1 MSYESQLFDAQGPK
15 GRRRMRIASVIAGAV
30 LLLMLWAA
38 FHRLASKG
46 QFDHDRWALFSDPG
60 TMKFLLGGLMAT
72 LKATA
77 ISAVLS
83 GLLALPLALARLS
96 GRRVFRWASRVF
108 IEVFRAVPVLLLIL
122 FLAIGLPQ
130 LGIQVSALTVLVVG
144 LTLYNSAVIA
154 EIVRAGILSLDRGQR
169 EAALA
174 LGQSPGQAMRL
185 VVLPQALRRMIPALL
200 SQLLAILQDTSL
212 GYVIPYDELLRRGQ
226 VIASYSPRSL
236 LPSFMVVATV
246 YGITSL
252 ALLWLTRWVEHR
264 QQRSPAMSR
273 AGRHTPKPDAP
284 FASEPVLTSEAK

>member
-1 MSYESQLFDAQGPK
+1 MSHGNALFDAQGPK
-15 GRRRMRIASVIAGAV
+15 GRRRMRVASALAGV
-30 LLLMLWAA
+30 LLLLLLWAA
-38 FHRLASKG
+38 FDRLASKG
-46 QFDHDRWALFSDPG
+46 QFEHDRWALFSDPG
-60 TMKFLLGGLMAT
+60 TMKFLLDGLVAT

-96 GRRVFRWASRVF
+96 GRRAFRWASRVF

-130 LGIQVSALTVLVVG
+130 LGIQVSPLTVLVVG

-236 LPSFMVVATV
+236 LPSFMVVTAV

-252 ALLWLTRWVEHR
+252 ALLWLTRWAERR
-264 QQRSPAMSR
+264 QERPRAANASR
-273 AGRHTPKPDAP
+273 RRTRLAEVPLVNDTAR
-284 FASEPVLTSEAK
+284 